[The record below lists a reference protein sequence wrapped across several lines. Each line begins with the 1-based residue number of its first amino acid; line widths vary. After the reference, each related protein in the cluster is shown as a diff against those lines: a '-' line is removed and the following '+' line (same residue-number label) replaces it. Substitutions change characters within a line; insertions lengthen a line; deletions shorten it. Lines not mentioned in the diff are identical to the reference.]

1 MTRSNW
7 ILSNRDERPFNICT
21 TIAGRRRLGAL
32 ISSLDGKIDSS
43 VRLAQE
49 QMWQDIFQVFP

>member
-21 TIAGRRRLGAL
+21 TIAGRLGAL